1 MPLRYVIN
9 FGNVLSNSY
18 GSKCR
23 KFISCLIRPRL
34 GQVAPGK
41 VRAEVKLSLVFFIIL
56 HLDVL
61 PKNIFNGTSKVHF
74 DAHFSNHFHGNL
86 NLISWW
92 CGIRFRW
99 QFIFTVCFTFF
110 STFFTKDIKKVRFTV
125 ERTLISHVGAVMP
138 RFQSLCHHFI
148 NTF

>member
-1 MPLRYVIN
+1 MKKYLLLFCYLGILLCHYGMWSSLPN
-9 FGNVLSNSY
+9 FGNLLRNSY

-56 HLDVL
+56 HFDVL
-61 PKNIFNGTSKVHF
+61 PKNIFKGTSKVHF

-110 STFFTKDIKKVRFTV
+110 STFSQKI
-125 ERTLISHVGAVMP
+125 
-138 RFQSLCHHFI
+138 
-148 NTF
+148 